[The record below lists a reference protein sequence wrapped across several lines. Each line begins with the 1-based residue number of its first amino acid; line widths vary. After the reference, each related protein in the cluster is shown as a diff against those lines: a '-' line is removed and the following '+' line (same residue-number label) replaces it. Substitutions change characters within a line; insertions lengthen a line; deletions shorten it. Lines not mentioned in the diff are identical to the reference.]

1 METEKR
7 SLPATAYKELP
18 PGKTY
23 TPFVPAKKIIPEA
36 DLRSILWG
44 LGMSLFFT
52 FSIAYLGLK
61 VGTVPEAAIPIAILA
76 VGLGYLYNR
85 RSTILENVILQSIG
99 SASGAIV
106 AGAIFTIPALYIL
119 GLRTDVL
126 KIFLSTFL
134 GGCLGIFF
142 LIPLRRYFV
151 RDQHGKLPFPEAT
164 ATTEILVS
172 GESGGEQAKLL
183 VAGVAVSMVYE
194 FLAIAVR
201 AWNELITFR
210 FLGFAE
216 KAAVK
221 AKMVLKIDALSA
233 FLGLGYVIGLRYNAV
248 IVAGGLL
255 THLAFIPVVWFI
267 GQHLTGPIYPG
278 KLPISQMSEVQIF
291 STYVRNIGIGAIFM
305 AGILGIIKS
314 MPVMVRSLSVGFREI
329 FRGKK
334 GGVVSEVERTDRD
347 LRMSTILL
355 GLLATTA
362 GLFFYFLWI
371 SNVKYAIF
379 GVVICFVLSFL
390 FTTVAAYAIAIVGT
404 NPVSGMTLITII
416 LSSVL
421 LIGAGLS
428 GTAGMAVALLIG
440 AVVCT
445 ALSLSGSFITDLKI
459 GYWLGATPRNQER
472 FKFTGV
478 LVASL
483 TVGLAIFILDKAFSF
498 QSGALAAPQANVMA
512 AVIKSLMSH
521 EPVTWALYGMGVFIA
536 LAVELAGA
544 PTLAFA
550 LGMYLPLELTTPL
563 LVGGFLSH
571 LVKKS
576 TKDEALST
584 ARNNRGTLV
593 ASGFIA
599 GGALVGI
606 ILAVLKI
613 LKVDHFISWGIP
625 MLFQNGRWTDTQPRP
640 WFNQYGEIISIIAF
654 LILIGYV
661 YLSARQAKAPETA
674 GAKAPR
680 KKGAK

>member
-1 METEKR
+1 MEAARK
-7 SLPATAYKELP
+7 SLPASAYRELP
-18 PGKTY
+18 PGKIY
-23 TPFVPAKKIIPEA
+23 TPFVPAKKLIPEA
-36 DLRSILWG
+36 NLRSVLWG

-52 FSIAYLGLK
+52 FSVAYLGLK

-76 VGLGYLYNR
+76 VGLGYVYKR
-85 RSTILENVILQSIG
+85 RNTILENVIIQSIG
-99 SASGAIV
+99 AASGAIV

-119 GLRTDVL
+119 GLPADVL

-142 LIPLRRYFV
+142 LIPLRRYFCAE
-151 RDQHGKLPFPEAT
+151 QHGKLPFPEAT

-172 GESGGEQAKLL
+172 GESGGKQARLL
-183 VAGVAVSMVYE
+183 ILGVAVSMVYE

-216 KAAVK
+216 KIATK
-221 AKMVLKIDALSA
+221 TRMVLKIDALSA
-233 FLGLGYVIGLRYNAV
+233 FLGLGYVIGLRYNAI

-255 THLAFIPVVWFI
+255 SHMGFIPIIWFI
-267 GQHLTGPIYPG
+267 GQRLAGPVYPG
-278 KLPISQMSEVQIF
+278 TLPIGQMTEVQVF
-291 STYVRNIGIGAIFM
+291 NTYVQKIGIGAIFM
-305 AGILGIIKS
+305 AGVLGIIKA
-314 MPVMVRSLSVGFREI
+314 MPVMVRSLSLGFKEI
-329 FRGKK
+329 LRGRKNL
-334 GGVVSEVERTDRD
+334 VAEVERTNRD

-371 SNVKYAIF
+371 SNVKYALF
-379 GVVICFVLSFL
+379 GVVICFILSFL

-416 LSSVL
+416 LSSIL

-445 ALSLSGSFITDLKI
+445 ALALSGSFITDLKI

-478 LVASL
+478 FVAAL
-483 TVGLAIFILDKAFSF
+483 TVGLAIAILDRAFHF
-498 QSGALAAPQANVMA
+498 QSGALAAPQANLMA

-536 LAVELAGA
+536 LAVELSGA

-550 LGMYLPLELTTPL
+550 LGMYLPLALTTPL
-563 LVGGFLSH
+563 LIGGFLSY
-571 LVKKS
+571 LVKRS
-576 TKDEALST
+576 TKDTELANL
-584 ARNNRGTLV
+584 RNNRGTLI

-606 ILAVLKI
+606 ILALLKI
-613 LKVDHFISWGIP
+613 LKVDHIISWGIP
-625 MLFQNGRWTDTQPRP
+625 MVLSEKSWVDGTSMP
-640 WFNQYGEIISIIAF
+640 WYANYGEIISLIAF
-654 LILIGYV
+654 AILIGFV
-661 YLSARQAKAPETA
+661 YLGAR
-674 GAKAPR
+674 GAKSIPPAAP
-680 KKGAK
+680 KKGKK

>member
-1 METEKR
+1 MESEKR
-7 SLPATAYKELP
+7 SLPASAYKELP

-23 TPFVPAKKIIPEA
+23 KPFVPPNKIMPEVS
-36 DLRSILWG
+36 LRSVLWG
-44 LGMSLFFT
+44 LGMSVFFT

-61 VGTVPEAAIPIAILA
+61 VGSVPEAAIPIAILA
-76 VGLGYLYNR
+76 VGLGYAYKR
-85 RSTILENVILQSIG
+85 RNTILENVIIQSIG
-99 SASGAIV
+99 AASGAIV

-119 GLRTDVL
+119 GLQADVL

-142 LIPLRRYFV
+142 LIPLRRYFCV
-151 RDQHGKLPFPEAT
+151 EQHGKLPFPEAT

-183 VAGVAVSMVYE
+183 ITGVVVSMVYE

-201 AWNELITFR
+201 AWNELLTFR
-210 FLGFAE
+210 FLGFAD
-216 KAAVK
+216 KIAVK
-221 AKMVLKIDALSA
+221 TKMVLKIDALSA

-255 THLAFIPVVWFI
+255 SHLGFIPIIWFI
-267 GQHLTGPIYPG
+267 GQHLTGPVYPG
-278 KLPISQMSEVQIF
+278 TVPISQMSEVQIF
-291 STYVRNIGIGAIFM
+291 SSYVRNIGIGAIFM
-305 AGILGIIKS
+305 AGVLGIIKA
-314 MPVMVRSLSVGFREI
+314 MPVMVRSLSLGFREI

-334 GGVVSEVERTDRD
+334 GGRHEVERTDRD

-355 GLLATTA
+355 GLLATTV

-445 ALSLSGSFITDLKI
+445 ALALSGSFITDLKI

-472 FKFTGV
+472 FKFAGV
-478 LVASL
+478 FVAAL
-483 TVGLAIFILDKAFSF
+483 TVGLAIAILDRAFSF
-498 QSGALAAPQANVMA
+498 QSGALAAPQANLMA

-521 EPVTWALYGMGVFIA
+521 EPVTWVLYGMGAFIA
-536 LAVELAGA
+536 LTVELAGA

-550 LGMYLPLELTTPL
+550 LGMYLPLALTTPL
-563 LVGGFLSH
+563 LIGGFLAH

-576 TKDEALST
+576 TKDAELATL
-584 ARNNRGTLV
+584 RHNRGTLI

-606 ILAVLKI
+606 ILALLKI
-613 LKVDHFISWGIP
+613 LKVDHIISWGVPIIFSEGSWIDGAA
-625 MLFQNGRWTDTQPRP
+625 MP
-640 WFNQYGEIISIIAF
+640 WFDKYGEVISLIAF
-654 LILIGYV
+654 LILINYV
-661 YLSARQAKAPETA
+661 YWSARKAKAA
-674 GAKAPR
+674 VAAAPKR
-680 KKGAK
+680 KK

>member
-1 METEKR
+1 MESEKR
-7 SLPATAYKELP
+7 SLPASAYKELP
-18 PGKTY
+18 PGETY

-36 DLRSILWG
+36 TPRAILWG

-76 VGLGYLYNR
+76 VGLGYAYKR
-85 RSTILENVILQSIG
+85 RNTILENVIIQSIG

-119 GLRTDVL
+119 GLPADVL

-142 LIPLRRYFV
+142 LIPLRRYFCAE
-151 RDQHGKLPFPEAT
+151 QHGKLPFPEGT

-172 GESGGEQAKLL
+172 GESGGAQAKLL
-183 VAGVAVSMVYE
+183 IMGVAVSMVYE

-201 AWNELITFR
+201 AWNELLTFR
-210 FLGFAE
+210 FLGFAD
-216 KAAVK
+216 KIAVK
-221 AKMVLKIDALSA
+221 AKMVLKVDALSA

-255 THLAFIPVVWFI
+255 SHLGFIPIIWFI
-267 GQHLTGPIYPG
+267 GQHLTGPVYPG
-278 KLPISQMSEVQIF
+278 TMPISQMSEVQIF

-305 AGILGIIKS
+305 AGVLGIIKA
-314 MPVMVRSLSVGFREI
+314 MPVMVRSLSLGFREI
-329 FRGKK
+329 LRGKK
-334 GGVVSEVERTDRD
+334 GAGHKVVRTDRD
-347 LRMSTILL
+347 LKMSTILL
-355 GLLATTA
+355 GLLATTV
-362 GLFFYFLWI
+362 GLFFYFMWI

-379 GVVICFVLSFL
+379 GVVICFILSFL

-445 ALSLSGSFITDLKI
+445 ALALSGSFITDLKI

-472 FKFTGV
+472 FKFAGV
-478 LVASL
+478 LVAAL
-483 TVGLAIFILDKAFSF
+483 TVGLAIAILDKAFSF
-498 QSGALAAPQANVMA
+498 QSGALAAPQANLMA

-521 EPVTWALYGMGVFIA
+521 EPVTWILYGMGAFIA
-536 LAVELAGA
+536 LTVELAGA

-550 LGMYLPLELTTPL
+550 LGMYLPLALTTPL
-563 LVGGFLSH
+563 LIGGFVSH

-576 TKDEALST
+576 TKDAELANL
-584 ARNNRGTLV
+584 RNNRGTLI

-606 ILAVLKI
+606 ILALLKI
-613 LKVDHFISWGIP
+613 LGLDHIISWGIP
-625 MLFQNGRWTDTQPRP
+625 MVLSGARWVDGQPWP
-640 WFNQYGEIISIIAF
+640 WFNQYGEVISLIAF
-654 LILIGYV
+654 LILINYV
-661 YLSARQAKAPETA
+661 YWSARQAKAA
-674 GAKAPR
+674 VAAAP
-680 KKGAK
+680 KKGKK